1 MPGLVPGIH
10 VLAVLKQEGV
20 DGRDEPGHDET
31 ANHFELICAACRGHV
46 MNMDIGSAARARLRI
61 PRPSPTIRTY
71 TLGGGFMLAVRSRN
85 FQLGLMLATA
95 LSVSIWPAASRAYT
109 PEQEQACTND
119 AFRLCSA
126 EIPDVDRVTLCM
138 ARNKSQ
144 LSPGCRAQFRP
155 EPEAEVTPVAVGRPV
170 SIRPAHSR
178 KPVSA
183 KSRKS
188 KKKPR
193 AT

>member
-1 MPGLVPGIH
+1 
-10 VLAVLKQEGV
+10 
-20 DGRDEPGHDET
+20 
-31 ANHFELICAACRGHV
+31 
-46 MNMDIGSAARARLRI
+46 
-61 PRPSPTIRTY
+61 
-71 TLGGGFMLAVRSRN
+71 MLAVRSRN

-95 LSVSIWPAASRAYT
+95 LSVSIWPSASRAYT